1 MNILVQPFLNSFQ
14 IINLGQFL
22 WNGIADS
29 KGLHTNE
36 KVALLP
42 FRKLHWFAFH

>member
-1 MNILVQPFLNSFQ
+1 MNILVQPFLSSFQ